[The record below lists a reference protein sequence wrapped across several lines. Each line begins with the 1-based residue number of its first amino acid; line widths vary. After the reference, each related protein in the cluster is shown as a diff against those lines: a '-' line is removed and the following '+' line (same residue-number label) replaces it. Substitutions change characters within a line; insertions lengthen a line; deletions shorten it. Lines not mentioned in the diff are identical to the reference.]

1 MILPILLNLI
11 HLTHLTQS
19 YLSYHERDLPG
30 QAQTKKLVSLFFFIY
45 HKK

>member
-11 HLTHLTQS
+11 HLTQS

-30 QAQTKKLVSLFFFIY
+30 QTQTKKLVSLFFFIY
-45 HKK
+45 HKT